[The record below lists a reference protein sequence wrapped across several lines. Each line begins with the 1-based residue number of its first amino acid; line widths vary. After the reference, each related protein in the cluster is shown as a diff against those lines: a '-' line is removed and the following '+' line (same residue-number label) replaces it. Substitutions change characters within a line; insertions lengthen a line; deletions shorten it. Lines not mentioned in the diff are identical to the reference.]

1 MGDNFLDAVIEVRS
15 VKHNHSPAAETL
27 NLDISAYPDNLEF
40 LAPFIARMRL
50 FHLHDIVKLVIGYG
64 YHGSSSILT
73 AKGFLG
79 RPGIVITSP
88 VKGTMKP
95 APAERLIS
103 RM

>member
-15 VKHNHSPAAETL
+15 VKHDHSPAAETL

-40 LAPFIARMRL
+40 LAPFIAWMRL
-50 FHLHDIVKLVIGYG
+50 FHLHDIVKLVIS

>member
-1 MGDNFLDAVIEVRS
+1 MRDNFLDAVIEVRS
-15 VKHNHSPAAETL
+15 IKHDHSPAAEAL

-40 LAPFIARMRL
+40 LAPFIAGMGL
-50 FHLHDIVKLVIGYG
+50 FHLHDIVKLVIS

-103 RM
+103 RI

>member
-1 MGDNFLDAVIEVRS
+1 MRDNFLDALIEVRS
-15 VKHNHSPAAETL
+15 IKHDHSPAAEA
-27 NLDISAYPDNLEF
+27 LDFNIRAYPDDLEF
-40 LAPFIARMRL
+40 LAPFIAGMGL
-50 FHLHDIVKLVIGYG
+50 FHLHDVVKLVIG

-88 VKGTMKP
+88 VKGTIKP

-103 RM
+103 RI